1 MKDLTYTIS
10 CGLPLEVGGVILPIL
25 RKILRNHINCGEVL
39 MEGIIMIF
47 KKDGVRY
54 ELITG
59 LFLEVI
65 PGSLFFI
72 LVSSFLFFL
81 CL

>member
-1 MKDLTYTIS
+1 MWFTLGSRWCYTPHFTEDFEKPHK
-10 CGLPLEVGGVILPIL
+10 LWGG
-25 RKILRNHINCGEVL
+25 INGKYHHD
-39 MEGIIMIF
+39 F